1 MDGSGVGM
9 LGGGA
14 ANRISYTHAC
24 KYMHAGVGSVEHGQ
38 QDGIISWRCVGW
50 ACIGWG
56 SKSYFDS
63 TCDAGDAMGVR

>member
-1 MDGSGVGM
+1 MD
-9 LGGGA
+9 
-14 ANRISYTHAC
+14 
-24 KYMHAGVGSVEHGQ
+24 SVAHGQ

-56 SKSYFDS
+56 CKSYFDL